1 MTVHHPSGDIR
12 QRVKN
17 AVEVEGRGHGWYLDR
32 EPSPWTQ

>member
-17 AVEVEGRGHGWYLDR
+17 AVEVEGRGQGWCLDR
-32 EPSPWTQ
+32 EPSLWAQ